1 MPQRPFG
8 SLEDDDPLVAG
19 TRLGPYEIVS
29 PLGAGGMGEVY
40 RAIDTRLGREVAVKI
55 LGRSASAMPS
65 QRRRFDR
72 EAQLA
77 SAVNHPHV
85 LTVFDVGESRGV
97 PYVVTEL
104 LEGQTLR
111 ARLRPGLLPVREAV
125 GLATQIAR
133 GLDGLHARGIVH
145 RDLKPENLFVT
156 EDGRIKILDLGLA
169 GLSPDGD
176 RPDVA
181 AWDVLTTEGASAFGT
196 AAYMS
201 PEQVRRR
208 PADPKSDIFACGVVV
223 YEMLAGRRPFSE
235 ETAVETMTAI
245 LRTEPVPLLELAP
258 TLPPALVRVV
268 ERCLEKRPESR
279 FHSAHDLALALEA
292 AVAAPPPLPP
302 APTPSPSAPVPSAA
316 AVTAVAPDSRSGR
329 RGFFTLSLGLLAM
342 AAGGLL
348 LQEPGPGSRGF
359 PAGGLTKAQGWLDLR
374 AVLHAYDAAQGR
386 FAPYLDGLSAEGVD
400 FSRDGRFLV
409 YTSYPDG
416 VLWRSG
422 IDGSKRRRLT
432 DLSLRAALPRLS
444 PDGRRVAFA
453 GRSTTGPW
461 KIHVV
466 SVEGGSEIVLPPD
479 HVTDPGWSPDG
490 KSLVLG
496 SATEQGPGTI
506 LRWDFGASRLDPVP
520 GSAGLFSP
528 RPSPDGRWLAGLR
541 RDDLSL
547 MLQDRSGAWARLTP
561 HSAAYPQWTRDSAW
575 LHFRRAGGGFA
586 RLGPLERREETVA
599 EVGDSALGATSE
611 WGAWSGLTPEGLPLL
626 LLDLSKQSLAE
637 RSSQTASV
645 EEVALTAR

>member
-40 RAIDTRLGREVAVKI
+40 RAIDTRLGREIAVKI

-125 GLATQIAR
+125 GLAIQIAR
-133 GLDGLHARGIVH
+133 GLDALHARGIVH

-208 PADPKSDIFACGVVV
+208 PADP
-223 YEMLAGRRPFSE
+223 
-235 ETAVETMTAI
+235 
-245 LRTEPVPLLELAP
+245 
-258 TLPPALVRVV
+258 
-268 ERCLEKRPESR
+268 
-279 FHSAHDLALALEA
+279 
-292 AVAAPPPLPP
+292 
-302 APTPSPSAPVPSAA
+302 
-316 AVTAVAPDSRSGR
+316 
-329 RGFFTLSLGLLAM
+329 
-342 AAGGLL
+342 
-348 LQEPGPGSRGF
+348 
-359 PAGGLTKAQGWLDLR
+359 
-374 AVLHAYDAAQGR
+374 
-386 FAPYLDGLSAEGVD
+386 
-400 FSRDGRFLV
+400 
-409 YTSYPDG
+409 
-416 VLWRSG
+416 
-422 IDGSKRRRLT
+422 
-432 DLSLRAALPRLS
+432 
-444 PDGRRVAFA
+444 
-453 GRSTTGPW
+453 
-461 KIHVV
+461 
-466 SVEGGSEIVLPPD
+466 
-479 HVTDPGWSPDG
+479 
-490 KSLVLG
+490 
-496 SATEQGPGTI
+496 
-506 LRWDFGASRLDPVP
+506 
-520 GSAGLFSP
+520 
-528 RPSPDGRWLAGLR
+528 
-541 RDDLSL
+541 
-547 MLQDRSGAWARLTP
+547 
-561 HSAAYPQWTRDSAW
+561 
-575 LHFRRAGGGFA
+575 
-586 RLGPLERREETVA
+586 
-599 EVGDSALGATSE
+599 
-611 WGAWSGLTPEGLPLL
+611 
-626 LLDLSKQSLAE
+626 
-637 RSSQTASV
+637 
-645 EEVALTAR
+645 